1 MQIRSAHKHD
11 VAKDIL
17 MILHSGSML
26 TPAMFEADKLRQTLH
41 KFWRLQRHSPA
52 QLRRSLKYL
61 LTRALIEVKDD
72 DSFRFFSITEKGQR
86 KVSRFE
92 LEDLSIAIPLK
103 WDGKWRMIL
112 FDVPEGRKSARNALS
127 LALRSMGFWK
137 LQDSVWVHPYNCE
150 KEVTTLRH
158 ALDLSDHV
166 RLITADSVENDT
178 ALKEH
183 FHLGF

>member
-1 MQIRSAHKHD
+1 MLVRSAHKHD

-17 MILHSGSML
+17 LILHSGSIL

-61 LTRALIEVKDD
+61 LSHSLIEAKDD
-72 DSFRFFSITEKGQR
+72 DEFFFYSLTDKGRR

-92 LEDLSIAIPLK
+92 LEDLAISIPLK
-103 WDGKWRMIL
+103 WDGKWRIIL
-112 FDVPEGRKSARNALS
+112 FDVPEDKKSARNALS

-137 LQDSVWVHPYNCE
+137 LQDSAWVHPYDCA

-158 ALDLSDHV
+158 TLDLSLYV
-166 RLITADSVENDT
+166 RLIIADSIENDT

-183 FHLGF
+183 FHLS